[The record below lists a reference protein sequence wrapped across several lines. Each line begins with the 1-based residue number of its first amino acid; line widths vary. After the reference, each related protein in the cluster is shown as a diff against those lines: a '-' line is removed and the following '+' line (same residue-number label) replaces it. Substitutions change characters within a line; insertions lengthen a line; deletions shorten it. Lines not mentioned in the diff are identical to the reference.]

1 MRRRSLQSNGSGRRP
16 WNSPVRHFER
26 SGGASG
32 NLSIRLRSQMD
43 VALSCFLIQ
52 FGVGRLSPKTSKTMG
67 IALQSARS
75 SAISLFTLKYRN

>member
-16 WNSPVRHFER
+16 WNSPVRHFQR

-52 FGVGRLSPKTSKTMG
+52 FGVGRLSPKASKTMG

-75 SAISLFTLKYRN
+75 SAISLLTLKYRN